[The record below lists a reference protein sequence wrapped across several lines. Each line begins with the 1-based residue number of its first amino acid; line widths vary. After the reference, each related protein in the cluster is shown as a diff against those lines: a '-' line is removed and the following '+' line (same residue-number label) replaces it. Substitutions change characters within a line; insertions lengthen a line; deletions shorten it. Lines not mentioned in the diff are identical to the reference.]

1 MEKSGTVRQDFQ
13 TQLSKVFDFSFIR
26 AQKLLETVQFAAI
39 YMMFGMAIGIT
50 LEKVFPKEN
59 TKTLDNMPSWKLY
72 GLFLLRMSIIVI
84 ASFYIKKIGNLIPF
98 MFHVTDDY
106 ISGYKL
112 GGSLMLT
119 FSLYKTQPSFV
130 GMIDQIAKRWS

>member
-1 MEKSGTVRQDFQ
+1 MEQTGRLDFY
-13 TQLSKVFDFSFIR
+13 TQLSKVFDFSLIR
-26 AQKLLETVQFAAI
+26 AQKLVETVQFAAI
-39 YMMFGMAIGIT
+39 YIIFGMAVGIT
-50 LEKVFPKEN
+50 LEKIFPKEN
-59 TKTLDNMPSWKLY
+59 QNTLDSMPSWKLY
-72 GLFLLRMSIIVI
+72 SLFFLRMSLIVI
-84 ASFYIKKIGNLIPF
+84 FSFYIRKIATLIPF
-98 MFHVTDDY
+98 VLHVTDDY